1 MEVSIFIATFV
12 SETKNKFIMEQAKNF
27 GSLEKIIA
35 IRSKINSFGGTTVSL
50 KNNRMIVAFNKK
62 TFSED
67 YTLYDITADHMLV
80 GKSGENFIHIPLIWL
95 SKMYLDQL
103 LTTYL
108 AACKE
113 QLSSWAFDE
122 ILEEIGD

>member
-1 MEVSIFIATFV
+1 ME
-12 SETKNKFIMEQAKNF
+12 KAKNW

-35 IRSKINSFGGTTVSL
+35 IRSKINAFGGTTVCL
-50 KNNRMIVAFNKK
+50 KERQIVVAFNKK

-67 YTLYDITADHMLV
+67 YILYDITADHMLV
-80 GKSGENFIHIPLIWL
+80 GKSGEKFIHIPLIWL

-113 QLSSWAFDE
+113 QLPSWAFDE